1 MFVSCHKTITELHQ
15 APDLLELC
23 VKIFITVNI
32 DERASSMPEK
42 NLSGFFFIQVKA
54 LTTVASARLHLNTR
68 TELLSR
74 RR

>member
-42 NLSGFFFIQVKA
+42 NLSGFFFHPSQSSYHCCFSETSFKHKDGA
-54 LTTVASARLHLNTR
+54 P
-68 TELLSR
+68 
-74 RR
+74 